1 MGRCMSDMNHI
12 LGLGQDVFFEGK
24 LYRIADDLEFGV
36 QADFERWL
44 KSQAMREAQEVASG
58 NPEMQERFCRLF
70 IADSIAGAYRLDG
83 QIAKQALVNNPD
95 ASVKLLYLLLEDG
108 KRKAPQ
114 DQQHSISE
122 QLARKMLKDEKVG
135 PWVQAL
141 CLVALGLDPSN
152 ALVLAMGLV
161 GTRAETKANQQKQAT
176 TTSMKDELKARL
188 SESSSENI
196 LPSLVTYLDS
206 VGGG

>member
-1 MGRCMSDMNHI
+1 MSDMNHI

-176 TTSMKDELKARL
+176 TTSMKDELRARL

>member
-1 MGRCMSDMNHI
+1 MADMNHI
-12 LGLGQDVFFEGK
+12 LGLGQDVFFDGK

-44 KSQAMREAQEVASG
+44 KSQAMREAQAVSVGDA
-58 NPEMQERFCRLF
+58 EMQERFCRLF
-70 IADSIAGAYRLDG
+70 VADSLAGAYRLDG
-83 QIAKQALVNNPD
+83 QIAKQSLINNPA
-95 ASVKLLYLLLEDG
+95 ASVRLLYLLLEDG

-122 QLARKMLKDEKVG
+122 QLAKKMLKDEKVG

-161 GTRAETKANQQKQAT
+161 GTRAETKTNQQMQAT
-176 TTSMKDELKARL
+176 TTSMKDELRARL

>member
-1 MGRCMSDMNHI
+1 MAAMNHI

-176 TTSMKDELKARL
+176 TTSMKDELRARL

>member
-58 NPEMQERFCRLF
+58 NPEMQERFCQLF

-176 TTSMKDELKARL
+176 TTSMKDELRARL

>member
-176 TTSMKDELKARL
+176 TTSMKDELRARL

>member
-1 MGRCMSDMNHI
+1 MGRRMADMNHI

-122 QLARKMLKDEKVG
+122 QLAKKMLKDEKVG

-141 CLVALGLDPSN
+141 CLVALGLDPTN

-161 GTRAETKANQQKQAT
+161 RTRAETKTNQQMQAT
-176 TTSMKDELKARL
+176 TTSMKDELRARL

>member
-122 QLARKMLKDEKVG
+122 QLAKKMLKDEKVG

>member
-1 MGRCMSDMNHI
+1 MADMNRI

-176 TTSMKDELKARL
+176 TTSMKDELRARL

>member
-1 MGRCMSDMNHI
+1 MADMNHI

>member
-122 QLARKMLKDEKVG
+122 QLAKKMLKDEKVG

-176 TTSMKDELKARL
+176 TTSMKDELRARL

>member
-176 TTSMKDELKARL
+176 TMSMKDELRARL